1 MASRGNRPAGAGR
14 AKLYIRKRTYQGRRP
29 WAVGGART
37 VRGLERGS
45 HLHGGPGRRVL
56 GCPLQGAHSFGGRKY
71 YSEGRPDTAI
81 LFF

>member
-56 GCPLQGAHSFGGRKY
+56 DWQAHGLHDRGGPKY
-71 YSEGRPDTAI
+71 YSEGGPDA